1 MGNDT
6 NCAAQR
12 EHKVTLRPVVGLT
25 ETLPQRDLE
34 QITIQAIRRHRRL
47 RDAAEAKYEEWR
59 KSPPSSGC
67 DTVGPARIAY
77 VSAMIDMHAQQ
88 TLLSTLLDV
97 LGHVPLV
104 PAD

>member
-1 MGNDT
+1 MGHDK
-6 NCAAQR
+6 NCAVQP

-25 ETLPQRDLE
+25 EHLPKRDLE
-34 QITIQAIRRHRRL
+34 QITIQAIMTHRCL
-47 RDAAEAKYEEWR
+47 RDTAEAKYEEWR
-59 KSPPSSGC
+59 NAPPVSGC

-77 VSAMIDMHAQQ
+77 VSAMIAMHAQQ
-88 TLLSTLLDV
+88 TVLSTLLDV

>member
-6 NCAAQR
+6 NCASQP

-25 ETLPQRDLE
+25 EHLPKTDLE
-34 QITIQAIRRHRRL
+34 QITIQAIRTHRLL
-47 RDAAEAKYEEWR
+47 RDTAEAKYEEWR
-59 KSPPSSGC
+59 KAGPVTSC
-67 DTVGPARIAY
+67 DSVGPDRVAY

-88 TLLSTLLDV
+88 TILSTLLDV

>member
-6 NCAAQR
+6 NCAVQP
-12 EHKVTLRPVVGLT
+12 EHKITLRPVVGLT
-25 ETLPQRDLE
+25 ETLPKRDLE
-34 QITIQAIRRHRRL
+34 EITIQAIMTYRHL

-59 KSPPSSGC
+59 NAPPVSSC

-77 VSAMIDMHAQQ
+77 VSAMIDMHVQQ

-97 LGHVPLV
+97 LGHIPLV

>member
-6 NCAAQR
+6 NCAVQP
-12 EHKVTLRPVVGLT
+12 EHKVTLRPIVGLT
-25 ETLPQRDLE
+25 EHLPKRDLE
-34 QITIQAIRRHRRL
+34 QITIQAIKRHRSL
-47 RDAAEAKYEEWR
+47 RDTAEAKYEEWS
-59 KSPPSSGC
+59 KAPPSSCC

-97 LGHVPLV
+97 LGHVPPV

>member
-1 MGNDT
+1 MGNDQ
-6 NCAAQR
+6 NCAVQP

-25 ETLPQRDLE
+25 EHLPKRDLE
-34 QITIQAIRRHRRL
+34 QITIQAIRTHRRL

-59 KSPPSSGC
+59 RSPPVANCES
-67 DTVGPARIAY
+67 VGPARIAY

-97 LGHVPLV
+97 LGHVPPV
-104 PAD
+104 PVE

>member
-1 MGNDT
+1 MPP
-6 NCAAQR
+6 

-25 ETLPQRDLE
+25 EHLSKRDLE
-34 QITIQAIRRHRRL
+34 QITIQAIKRHRSL
-47 RDAAEAKYEEWR
+47 RDAAESKYEEWR
-59 KSPPSSGC
+59 KAPPSSGC

>member
-6 NCAAQR
+6 NCDAQL
-12 EHKVTLRPVVGLT
+12 EPKVTLRPVVGLT
-25 ETLPQRDLE
+25 EHLPKGDLE
-34 QITIQAIRRHRRL
+34 QITIQAIQTHRRL
-47 RDAAEAKYEEWR
+47 RDTAETKYEEWR
-59 KSPPSSGC
+59 KASPVANC
-67 DTVGPARIAY
+67 DTVGPSRIAY

>member
-6 NCAAQR
+6 NCAAQPDQ
-12 EHKVTLRPVVGLT
+12 KVTLRPVVGLT
-25 ETLPQRDLE
+25 EHLPKRDLE
-34 QITIQAIRRHRRL
+34 QITIQAIRTHRRL

-59 KSPPSSGC
+59 KAPPVASC